1 MPYSNPPCRAI
12 RRAAAN
18 YANAK
23 TAAAQEAALKR
34 IARLGGT
41 VEYHRPTDTTGVGSR
56 HLGWAVIP

>member
-12 RRAAAN
+12 KSAAAN

-41 VEYHRPTDTTGVGSR
+41 VEHHHPTGETAVGSR
-56 HLGWAVIP
+56 QLGWVPVP